1 MVHTTLI
8 GAHGASGLAAL
19 AVGSL
24 ALHQPCQG
32 GQTAFRVYL
41 GALWL
46 MVLCLLLVVA
56 LDWSTLAGLSRLL
69 FGALLA
75 LALYMAWRGR
85 RAGQVLQR
93 REAGRRGG
101 YVEDIGFTLIALF
114 DGFVIIGALDL
125 GVPLWL
131 VVAIGVL
138 GVVVGRSAIS
148 RTKRRAIA

>member
-1 MVHTTLI
+1 MGLTFRAGLASSPPKGCHTSSHLCQDVGESAEWILPLNTNSTSGGASPERSWGRMSATGGQSWRRTMVHTTLI

-56 LDWSTLAGLSRLL
+56 L
-69 FGALLA
+69 
-75 LALYMAWRGR
+75 
-85 RAGQVLQR
+85 
-93 REAGRRGG
+93 
-101 YVEDIGFTLIALF
+101 
-114 DGFVIIGALDL
+114 
-125 GVPLWL
+125 
-131 VVAIGVL
+131 
-138 GVVVGRSAIS
+138 
-148 RTKRRAIA
+148 